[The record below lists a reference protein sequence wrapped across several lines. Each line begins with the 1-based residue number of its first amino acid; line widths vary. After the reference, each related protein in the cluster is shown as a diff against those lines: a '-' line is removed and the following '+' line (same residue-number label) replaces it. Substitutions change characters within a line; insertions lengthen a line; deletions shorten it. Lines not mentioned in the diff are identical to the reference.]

1 MATDSGANRF
11 CRATL
16 PSPSSPS
23 TASSPHTPSP
33 SGPPSTRARPT
44 QNPCTKRRADSES
57 LHKKANTPA
66 ERPGRTHRQNAPAER
81 LGRTHRQNAPTG
93 APTERTGRTHRR
105 ANSESLHKKAGRL
118 RIPAQKGQHTGRTP
132 RQNAPAE
139 RTGRTPRQ
147 NAPAERTDR
156 RTDRTHRQNAPA
168 GQLRIPAQKG
178 GPTQNPCTKRPTHRS
193 AHLAGAGSQDISWR
207 GAPTRAWLR
216 GNALARGQVG

>member
-66 ERPGRTHRQNAPAER
+66 ERPGRTHRQNAP
-81 LGRTHRQNAPTG
+81 TG

-105 ANSESLHKKAGRL
+105 ANSESLHKKAGQL
-118 RIPAQKGQHTGRTP
+118 RIPAQKGQHTGQPTWQARGV
-132 RQNAPAE
+132 RIFHGEA
-139 RTGRTPRQ
+139 RLRGRGYEGV
-147 NAPAERTDR
+147 A
-156 RTDRTHRQNAPA
+156 
-168 GQLRIPAQKG
+168 
-178 GPTQNPCTKRPTHRS
+178 
-193 AHLAGAGSQDISWR
+193 
-207 GAPTRAWLR
+207 TRAWLR